1 MITETPSQ
9 ATSPATSPVLEARI
23 LSHRAHLGS
32 KYAFLFNQ
40 ETINKVKTNA
50 FPQPL
55 RREVGEEL
63 DTKLEA
69 EVSTSASS
77 ADSLE
82 TRSRQSRPVFCPLFS
97 PPASLRV
104 AVDDHSLCADRLQN
118 QLAAFEDFLLASR
131 LASSE
136 TVAKARELHRR
147 CLERLRELGYK
158 SAVGH
163 AAETFFAV
171 VVFSCERLGV
181 DPVAANKFAESE
193 VGLRRVNKLDRI
205 RKVRAYTTLNNF
217 YKQAVQLSGAHSA
230 SI

>member
-1 MITETPSQ
+1 MITETTSQ

-40 ETINKVKTNA
+40 DTINKVKTNA
-50 FPQPL
+50 FPKPA

-63 DTKLEA
+63 DAKLEA

-82 TRSRQSRPVFCPLFS
+82 TRSRQSQSTVSSPLS
-97 PPASLRV
+97 TAACVRV
-104 AVDDHSLCADRLQN
+104 AVDDHSLLAEKLLE
-118 QLAAFEDFLLASR
+118 QLAAFEEFLLVTRQAT
-131 LASSE
+131 SE
-136 TVAKARELHRR
+136 TVAQTRTLHRQ
-147 CLERLRELGYK
+147 CLGWLREEGYK
-158 SAVGH
+158 SGVSH
-163 AAETFFAV
+163 SAETFFAV
-171 VVFSCERLGV
+171 VVFTCERLGV
-181 DPVAANKFAESE
+181 DPVAVNKFAESA
-193 VGLRRVNKLDRI
+193 VGLRRVNKLGRI

-217 YKQAVQLSGAHSA
+217 CKETAQPSQVGSE